1 MFRLSNQIDATKPK
15 DDTDDEESTVET
27 SGSRIFFYSDV
38 SKDSVL
44 SLNKQLRDLSVKL
57 LNTANVYEIPIPPIR
72 LHINSPGGSLLDAFA
87 AVDYIKHCRVPVY
100 SIIDGSAASA
110 GTIMSVV
117 ANKRY
122 MYKHS
127 YMLIHQLSS
136 GLIGKFEEQI
146 DDFKN
151 STTFMN
157 AITDIYKEHTKI
169 PPKTLKEIL
178 KRDIFFDAQTCLKY
192 GLVDEI
198 L

>member
-1 MFRLSNQIDATKPK
+1 MFRLAAQNEPVKPK
-15 DDTDDEESTVET
+15 DDVDDDESSVET

-38 SKDSVL
+38 SKESVL
-44 SLNKQLRDLSVKL
+44 NLNKQLRDLSVKL
-57 LNTANVYEIPIPPIR
+57 LNTANIYEIPVPPIR

-87 AVDYIKHCRVPVY
+87 AVDYIKHCKVPVH

-122 MYKHS
+122 MYRHS

-136 GLIGKFEEQI
+136 ALYGKFEEQV
-146 DDFKN
+146 DDFTN
-151 STTFMN
+151 SNTFMR
-157 AITDIYKEHTKI
+157 AINEIYKQHTKI
-169 PPKTLKEIL
+169 PSKTLKEIL
-178 KRDIFFDAQTCLKY
+178 KRDIYFDSDTCLKY